1 MSGCAASG
9 TRSPTRRRR
18 APALWPIMAASLLL
32 LGAAAPAAAGGE
44 WCNPALRG
52 PEACAVPPPSGYVF
66 GYDYSAA
73 PRWTSNG
80 WSVPPTR
87 PVPVPPPGPFYY
99 APPVYAYPYADGP
112 CRADCGEEGLLLFP
126 WDRRR

>member
-1 MSGCAASG
+1 MTGRATTG
-9 TRSPTRRRR
+9 TT
-18 APALWPIMAASLLL
+18 APARRTPACGLLRISGAALFL
-32 LGAAAPAAAGGE
+32 LGAAGPAAAGGD
-44 WCNPALRG
+44 WCDGAPPGSDLCYAPA
-52 PEACAVPPPSGYVF
+52 PPAYVF

-80 WSVPPTR
+80 WSSPPTR

-99 APPVYAYPYADGP
+99 APPVYPYPHAP
-112 CRADCGEEGLLLFP
+112 CRTGCGEEGLLLFP

>member
-1 MSGCAASG
+1 M
-9 TRSPTRRRR
+9 TRRATTGTR
-18 APALWPIMAASLLL
+18 APARRPPARGLLRILGAGIFL
-32 LGAAAPAAAGGE
+32 LGAAGSAVAGGDWCDGAPPGSDRCFAAA
-44 WCNPALRG
+44 
-52 PEACAVPPPSGYVF
+52 PPVYVF

-80 WSVPPTR
+80 WSSPPTR

-99 APPVYAYPYADGP
+99 APPVYPYPHAS
-112 CRADCGEEGLLLFP
+112 CRAGCGEEGLLLFP